1 MATNTKGKQQATNFK
16 EIERVMGSTY
26 CEGALLPA
34 STSQLYFLG
43 SLFGQVWL
51 KGAGVDVDTFKYQA
65 RKIFGA
71 IVCKANDN
79 AKYGI
84 TRFDVALAK
93 ENFDKGNLKVPAAML
108 KACTVDPT
116 SFKPKAPKTAR
127 KVKAK
132 PTATPKTPAKP
143 TATAK
148 PKPTAKPKAK
158 PAATKTPAKPSTDIQ
173 ALLDVIEAQQAQIS
187 ALMQALKG

>member
-79 AKYGI
+79 AKHGI

-93 ENFDKGNLKVPAAML
+93 ENFDKGSLKVPAAML

-132 PTATPKTPAKP
+132 PTAEPAATIKLDLSERKAKP

-148 PKPTAKPKAK
+148 P
-158 PAATKTPAKPSTDIQ
+158 STDVQ
-173 ALLDVIEAQQAQIS
+173 ALLDVIEAQQAQIA
-187 ALMQALKG
+187 ALMEALKG